1 MNLGREQ
8 EMQALIYELE
18 KLIDPISEGGEATTN
33 RAMFLAERLINVT
46 RFASQDE
53 EISTALEARGFI
65 NNVSLVGE
73 SKLLFVRVAVLSG
86 KDPKDQAKNRYQYYD
101 CRVFKPHL
109 VKWFSVQGGE
119 SSNKLEGLLV
129 KVKIRNPFCIT
140 EQGYLN
146 CSGIL
151 EAIEI

>member
-18 KLIDPISEGGEATTN
+18 KLIDPVSEGGEGTTN
-33 RAMFLAERLINVT
+33 RAMFLAERIVNVT

-53 EISTALEARGFI
+53 DISTILEAKGFI

-73 SKLLFVRVAVLSG
+73 SRFLVVRVAVLSG
-86 KDPKDQAKNRYQYYD
+86 KDPKDQTKNRYQYYD

-109 VKWFSVQGGE
+109 VKWFTAQGVEGA
-119 SSNKLEGLLV
+119 NKLEGLMV
-129 KVKIRNPFCIT
+129 KICIRNPFCVT

-151 EAIEI
+151 ESIEI